1 MCRDDLTE
9 AHRRR
14 HVLGCPSVT
23 HPGGFHYGRFLAEHT
38 LIFVYVMCYS
48 CLAPLILPVGF
59 AFFAGSYI
67 VYKRQLLFVY
77 EPEYETGGEA
87 HGGEAAA

>member
-1 MCRDDLTE
+1 
-9 AHRRR
+9 
-14 HVLGCPSVT
+14 
-23 HPGGFHYGRFLAEHT
+23 
-38 LIFVYVMCYS
+38 
-48 CLAPLILPVGF
+48 VGF